1 MRWQTEVY
9 LYSVLTVAA
18 LIFSSFGETK
28 IDPKTVVGAWLLDE
42 GSGNKVAD
50 ASGNGND
57 GEFAGN
63 PKWVEGV
70 FGSALHFNGR
80 NDMVPV
86 GKKEILRISEG
97 TMMNWINMRTSNDSG
112 LSSMTIPYDDGAAW
126 DAPYRSL
133 GLGTWQGQ
141 LRYWIAID
149 DQNREIQPGKIEE
162 DRWYHQ
168 AITFDEDTRKAYL
181 DGELVE
187 EVKGA
192 GEITYGR
199 PAPTAVIGSA
209 SVVVKREFFNGYV
222 DEVAIFDVAL
232 SEKEI
237 NELMDDGLGGT
248 LAVNPSGKAST
259 TWAEIKIGQRYGE
272 R

>member
-1 MRWQTEVY
+1 MRRLLLVCAVITIV
-9 LYSVLTVAA
+9 VLV
-18 LIFSSFGETK
+18 FSSVGDAK
-28 IDPKTVVGAWLLDE
+28 IDPKTAVGAWLLDE
-42 GSGNKVAD
+42 GSGKKVAD

-57 GEFAGN
+57 GEFVGN
-63 PKWVEGV
+63 PKWIEGV

-80 NDMVPV
+80 NDMIPV
-86 GKKEILRISEG
+86 GKDKSLHITEG
-97 TMMNWINMRTSNDSG
+97 TMMNWINIQTSNDSG

-141 LRYWIAID
+141 LRYWIAIN
-149 DQNREIQPGKIEE
+149 DQNREIQPGKIEV
-162 DRWYHQ
+162 DQWYHE
-168 AITFDEDTRKAYL
+168 AITFDGDTRKAYL
-181 DGELVE
+181 DGELVKE
-187 EVKGA
+187 EKGA

-222 DEVAIFDVAL
+222 DEIAIFDVAL

-237 NELMDDGLGGT
+237 NELMDDGLGDI
-248 LAVNPSGKAST
+248 LVVNPLGKVAT
-259 TWAEIKIGQRYGE
+259 TWAEIKSH
-272 R
+272 

>member
-1 MRWQTEVY
+1 MRWLLLVCAVIAIV
-9 LYSVLTVAA
+9 VLD
-18 LIFSSFGETK
+18 FSRVGDAK
-28 IDPKTVVGAWLLDE
+28 IDPKTAVGAWLLDE
-42 GSGNKVAD
+42 GSGKKVAD

-57 GEFAGN
+57 GEFVGN
-63 PKWVEGV
+63 PKWIEGV

-80 NDMVPV
+80 NDMIPV
-86 GKKEILRISEG
+86 GKDKSLRITEG
-97 TMMNWINMRTSNDSG
+97 TMMNWINIQTSNDSG

-162 DRWYHQ
+162 DRWYHE
-168 AITFDEDTRKAYL
+168 AITFDGSTRRAFL

-209 SVVVKREFFNGYV
+209 SVVVKREFFNGYL
-222 DEVAIFDVAL
+222 DEIAIFDVAL
-232 SEKEI
+232 NEKEI
-237 NELMDDGLGGT
+237 NELMDDGLGDI
-248 LAVNPSGKAST
+248 LAVNPLGKVAT
-259 TWAEIKIGQRYGE
+259 TWAEIKSH
-272 R
+272 

>member
-1 MRWQTEVY
+1 MRWRAQVH
-9 LYSVLTVAA
+9 LLMSVIGMIIVSVGDA
-18 LIFSSFGETK
+18 K
-28 IDPKTVVGAWLLDE
+28 IDPKAAVGAWLLDE
-42 GSGNKVAD
+42 GSGNKVVD

-57 GEFAGN
+57 GEFVGN
-63 PKWVEGV
+63 PKWIEGV

-86 GKKEILRISEG
+86 GQNDSLRISEG
-97 TMMNWINMRTSNDSG
+97 TMVNWINIQTSNDSG
-112 LSSMTIPYDDGAAW
+112 LSSMTIPYDDGPAW

-162 DRWYHQ
+162 DRWYHE
-168 AITFDEDTRKAYL
+168 AITFDGETRKAFL

-187 EVKGA
+187 EVKGS

-199 PAPTAVIGSA
+199 PAPTAVIGCA
-209 SVVVKREFFNGYV
+209 STVVKREYFNGFV
-222 DEVAIFDVAL
+222 DEIAIFDVAL

-237 NELMDDGLGGT
+237 NEIIDDGLGGI
-248 LAVNPSGKAST
+248 LAVNPSGKVAT
-259 TWAEIKIGQRYGE
+259 TWANIKRH
-272 R
+272 

>member
-1 MRWQTEVY
+1 MRW
-9 LYSVLTVAA
+9 LLTVCSVMTII
-18 LIFSSFGETK
+18 LLVFSGGGDTK
-28 IDPKTVVGAWLLDE
+28 IDPKTAVGAWLLDE
-42 GSGNKVAD
+42 GSGNEVAD

-57 GEFAGN
+57 GEFVGN
-63 PKWVEGV
+63 PKWIEGV

-80 NDMVPV
+80 NDMIPV
-86 GKKEILRISEG
+86 GKDKSLRITEG
-97 TMMNWINMRTSNDSG
+97 TMMNWINIQTSNDSG

-162 DRWYHQ
+162 DRWYHE
-168 AITFDEDTRKAYL
+168 AITFDGSTRRAFL

-209 SVVVKREFFNGYV
+209 SVVVKREFFNGYL
-222 DEVAIFDVAL
+222 DEIAIFDVAL
-232 SEKEI
+232 NEKEI
-237 NELMDDGLGGT
+237 NELMDDGLGDI
-248 LAVNPSGKAST
+248 LAVNPLGKVAT
-259 TWAEIKIGQRYGE
+259 TWAEIKSH
-272 R
+272 

>member
-1 MRWQTEVY
+1 MRWLLLVCAVITIV
-9 LYSVLTVAA
+9 VLV
-18 LIFSSFGETK
+18 FSRVGDAK
-28 IDPKTVVGAWLLDE
+28 IDPKTAVGAWLLDE
-42 GSGNKVAD
+42 GSGKKVAD

-57 GEFAGN
+57 GEFVGN
-63 PKWVEGV
+63 PKWIEGV

-80 NDMVPV
+80 NDMIPV
-86 GKKEILRISEG
+86 GKDKSLRITEG
-97 TMMNWINMRTSNDSG
+97 TMMNWINIQTSNDSG

-141 LRYWIAID
+141 LRYWIAIN
-149 DQNREIQPGKIEE
+149 DQNREIQPGKIEV
-162 DRWYHQ
+162 DQWYHE
-168 AITFDEDTRKAYL
+168 AITFDGDTRKAYL
-181 DGELVE
+181 DGELVKE
-187 EVKGA
+187 EKGA

-222 DEVAIFDVAL
+222 DEIAIFDVAL

-237 NELMDDGLGGT
+237 NELMDDGLGDI
-248 LAVNPSGKAST
+248 LAVNRLGKVAT
-259 TWAEIKIGQRYGE
+259 TWAEIKSH
-272 R
+272 

>member
-1 MRWQTEVY
+1 MRWLLAVC
-9 LYSVLTVAA
+9 SVMTIILLV
-18 LIFSSFGETK
+18 FSGRGDTK
-28 IDPKTVVGAWLLDE
+28 IDPKTAVGAWLLDE
-42 GSGNKVAD
+42 GSGNEVAD

-57 GEFAGN
+57 GEFVGN
-63 PKWVEGV
+63 PKWIEGV

-80 NDMVPV
+80 NDMIPV
-86 GKKEILRISEG
+86 GKDKSLRITEG
-97 TMMNWINMRTSNDSG
+97 TMMNWINIQTSNDSG

-141 LRYWIAID
+141 LRYWIAIN

-162 DRWYHQ
+162 DRWYHE
-168 AITFDEDTRKAYL
+168 AITFDGSTRRAFL

-192 GEITYGR
+192 GEITYGN

-209 SVVVKREFFNGYV
+209 SVVVKREFFNGYL
-222 DEVAIFDVAL
+222 DEIAIFDVAL

-237 NELMDDGLGGT
+237 NELMDDGLGDI
-248 LAVNPSGKAST
+248 LAVNPLGKVAT
-259 TWAEIKIGQRYGE
+259 TWAEIKSH
-272 R
+272 

>member
-1 MRWQTEVY
+1 MRRLLLVCAVITIV
-9 LYSVLTVAA
+9 VLV
-18 LIFSSFGETK
+18 FSSVGDAK
-28 IDPKTVVGAWLLDE
+28 IDPKTAVGAWLLDE
-42 GSGNKVAD
+42 GSGKKVAD

-57 GEFAGN
+57 GEFVGN
-63 PKWVEGV
+63 PKWIEGV

-80 NDMVPV
+80 NDMIPV
-86 GKKEILRISEG
+86 GKDKSLRITEG
-97 TMMNWINMRTSNDSG
+97 TMMNWINIQTSNDSG

-141 LRYWIAID
+141 LRYWIAIN
-149 DQNREIQPGKIEE
+149 DQNREIQPGKIEV
-162 DRWYHQ
+162 DQWYHE
-168 AITFDEDTRKAYL
+168 AITFDGDTRKAYL
-181 DGELVE
+181 DGELVKE
-187 EVKGA
+187 EKGA

-222 DEVAIFDVAL
+222 DEIAIFDVAL

-237 NELMDDGLGGT
+237 NELMDDGLGDI
-248 LAVNPSGKAST
+248 LVVNPLGKVAT
-259 TWAEIKIGQRYGE
+259 TWAEIKSH
-272 R
+272 

>member
-1 MRWQTEVY
+1 MRWLPLAHVGMTIIG
-9 LYSVLTVAA
+9 
-18 LIFSSFGETK
+18 LIFSSSSDGK
-28 IDPKTVVGAWLLDE
+28 IDPKTAVGAWLLDE
-42 GSGNKVAD
+42 GTGNTVKD

-57 GEFAGN
+57 GKFVGN
-63 PKWVEGV
+63 PKWIEGV

-80 NDMVPV
+80 NDMIPV
-86 GKKEILRISEG
+86 GKDKSLRITEG
-97 TMMNWINMRTSNDSG
+97 TMMNWINIQTSNDSG

-141 LRYWIAID
+141 LRYWIAIN
-149 DQNREIQPGKIEE
+149 DQNREIQPGKIEV
-162 DRWYHQ
+162 DQWYHE
-168 AITFDEDTRKAYL
+168 AITFDGDTRKAYL
-181 DGELVE
+181 DGELVKE
-187 EVKGA
+187 EKGA

-222 DEVAIFDVAL
+222 DEIAIFDVAL

-237 NELMDDGLGGT
+237 NELMDDGLGDI
-248 LAVNPSGKAST
+248 LVVNPLGKVAT
-259 TWAEIKIGQRYGE
+259 TWAEIKSH
-272 R
+272 